1 MKNLLIIFMLVF
13 GATAFSR
20 DFEYRE
26 KEKRSKIDMISLERE
41 GRYDFSSWA
50 SQETTVEEVNL
61 EFERYFRSDR

>member
-13 GATAFSR
+13 GATVFSR

-26 KEKRSKIDMISLERE
+26 KEKRSKIDMISLERG

-50 SQETTVEEVNL
+50 SQETIVEEVNL